1 MLSELFLLYETKDS
15 HRKSLKI
22 FLIKHH
28 ISVFRQDKEK
38 FSSFT
43 ENYDEFDRFIAF
55 QMDSAH
61 PDVTCDL
68 ITGECQV
75 QENSIF
81 NEKRSKKLKKISHAN
96 APASIHS
103 SFEMTVF
110 IVSAMISSVIVLI
123 YKLYYDKKSGLPRS
137 IRNI

>member
-1 MLSELFLLYETKDS
+1 M
-15 HRKSLKI
+15 
-22 FLIKHH
+22 
-28 ISVFRQDKEK
+28 FRQDKEK

-81 NEKRSKKLKKISHAN
+81 NEKRSKKLKKISHAH
-96 APASIHS
+96 ASASIHS
-103 SFEMTVF
+103 SLEMTVF
-110 IVSAMISSVIVLI
+110 IVSAIISSVIVLI
-123 YKLYYDKKSGLPRS
+123 YKLYYDKKSGLPRR

>member
-1 MLSELFLLYETKDS
+1 M
-15 HRKSLKI
+15 
-22 FLIKHH
+22 
-28 ISVFRQDKEK
+28 FRQDKEK
-38 FSSFT
+38 FQSFT

-81 NEKRSKKLKKISHAN
+81 NERRSKKLKKISHAN
-96 APASIHS
+96 SSASIHS
-103 SFEMTVF
+103 SLEMTVF
-110 IVSAMISSVIVLI
+110 IISAIISSIIVLI
-123 YKLYYDKKSGLPRS
+123 YKLYFDKKSGLPKS